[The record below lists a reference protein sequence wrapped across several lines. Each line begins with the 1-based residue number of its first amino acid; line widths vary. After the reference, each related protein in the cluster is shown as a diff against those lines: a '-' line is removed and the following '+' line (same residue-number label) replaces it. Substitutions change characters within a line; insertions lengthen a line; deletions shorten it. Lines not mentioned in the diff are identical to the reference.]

1 MVQLQE
7 ALANRGLPI
16 HGRKSK
22 LLARLEAAL
31 SAEDTAAQN
40 QTPRQQQVELTSGEA
55 VANDVQETVQSNM
68 SMDEVAEVAVAE
80 AVNYIQNSNQDES
93 LPPTNPVENTEMMA
107 DTAAF
112 SPIVATDH
120 QPAAAAAVAQSNHNM
135 AQLDTAEPSTKTVTT
150 WEMQF
155 NKLKAYKAIHG
166 NCKVPKMYPPDPQL
180 GRWVNTV
187 SCNTTLN
194 TSIII
199 TKQYQSH

>member
-1 MVQLQE
+1 
-7 ALANRGLPI
+7 
-16 HGRKSK
+16 
-22 LLARLEAAL
+22 LARLEAAL

-55 VANDVQETVQSNM
+55 AAKVVQETVQSNM
-68 SMDEVAEVAVAE
+68 SIDEVAEVAVAE
-80 AVNYIQNSNQDES
+80 AVNYIENSNQDDS
-93 LPPTNPVENTEMMA
+93 LHPTPTHPVENAEMMG
-107 DTAAF
+107 DDAAF
-112 SPIVATDH
+112 
-120 QPAAAAAVAQSNHNM
+120 AVSAIAQSNLNT
-135 AQLDTAEPSTKTVTT
+135 AQLDTAEPSTKTATT